1 MVRGHVAYAL
11 LLYLL
16 GLLVRQKKQLAE
28 VGRKKM
34 EALFQALDARGE
46 SYTESIALTD

>member
-1 MVRGHVAYAL
+1 MRSYRLRSAYIFMVRGHVAYAL

-34 EALFQALDARGE
+34 EALFQ
-46 SYTESIALTD
+46 